1 MMTLSPPP
9 QVYISADFLI
19 GKRNQFRSH
28 GVAAVGLGFAMQIR
42 SAGCKAFSK

>member
-19 GKRNQFRSH
+19 GKRNQFQSH
-28 GVAAVGLGFAMQIR
+28 GVAAVAGRFAMHIH